1 MPSLSDGIF
10 GPPLNTGNVE
20 YNPVISPNGRY
31 IVFQS
36 NRPGGQ
42 GGMDI
47 WISENKNFR
56 DRTGD
61 AEWTLPRNFTELNT
75 DHFEGMF
82 SIHFGTDGKPDEIF
96 FTSEYIAGKR
106 EGYPGLNIYYTKK
119 NPRNE
124 KWYSP
129 IHLNEINSNFEDKMP
144 TISPDGNSL
153 IFVSNRPGGFG
164 GFDLWKS
171 VRDKETGVWSKP
183 KNLGSPINSPSDEIM
198 PSYHYDGNTLYFS
211 SNVRD
216 ENNKFNLYGSDLV
229 KNHFEE
235 IYSLGKPFNS
245 KDDDEGISLTHDGN
259 WAYFSSNR
267 LSGEGQFDIYR
278 TQVPEDMRRSYPFEL
293 SGLVLDGSEPIM
305 IGIESTLKIYDESRP
320 VKIVTSK
327 RIGGDLTKSDNKNF
341 ETNLSTGKFYRIEVS
356 APGFH
361 PTELTLD
368 LRGNIGQ
375 GKKHY
380 LRIILQPI
388 KNKKKIDKSD
398 DPTKKKHEN
407 DKIAEDKLNVLVKDQ
422 DTKQDIVNA
431 TVTLFTEKNKNGVQ
445 LKIHE
450 DKKEIY
456 GLSKYP
462 EEEFEIL
469 AQKKGY
475 KDSTVIISKNSNE
488 FKTKSTIVVYLKSL
502 NQLHSIYN
510 ERIYFKFNEY
520 KLTNNQKIALDKIAE
535 FLLKNPKDKIEI
547 GGHTDNIAS
556 KEFNVALSQKRSE
569 EVFAYFRKK
578 GIHEN
583 RMRKQAYWY
592 SQPESD
598 NQTEEGRRKNRRV
611 NFRKLE

>member
-1 MPSLSDGIF
+1 MFLKFLSLLIFFLVAKISIFNAQPMPSLSDGIF

-398 DPTKKKHEN
+398 DP
-407 DKIAEDKLNVLVKDQ
+407 
-422 DTKQDIVNA
+422 
-431 TVTLFTEKNKNGVQ
+431 
-445 LKIHE
+445 
-450 DKKEIY
+450 
-456 GLSKYP
+456 
-462 EEEFEIL
+462 
-469 AQKKGY
+469 
-475 KDSTVIISKNSNE
+475 
-488 FKTKSTIVVYLKSL
+488 
-502 NQLHSIYN
+502 
-510 ERIYFKFNEY
+510 
-520 KLTNNQKIALDKIAE
+520 
-535 FLLKNPKDKIEI
+535 
-547 GGHTDNIAS
+547 
-556 KEFNVALSQKRSE
+556 
-569 EVFAYFRKK
+569 
-578 GIHEN
+578 
-583 RMRKQAYWY
+583 
-592 SQPESD
+592 
-598 NQTEEGRRKNRRV
+598 
-611 NFRKLE
+611 